1 MFSGF
6 ANIAL
11 CVCVWS
17 LMDDNMPLDFCVT
30 VLDTHPLLLTFQ
42 LMLLEHIIM
51 CRLIMGHKSI
61 AIQEV
66 SSFIRPSL

>member
-1 MFSGF
+1 
-6 ANIAL
+6 
-11 CVCVWS
+11 
-17 LMDDNMPLDFCVT
+17 MDDNMPLDFCVT